1 MDKRSFAKAAVCL
14 TGSALLPKFNYAQD
28 RLPSIVKIIVPFSA
42 GGSND
47 VFARALAEQLTQ
59 ELKTSFI
66 VENKPGAGGS
76 MGSAQVAKATPDGA
90 TLLLTS
96 NSIVTNNAVLE
107 KPAFDPVNSFKHIA
121 ILNKGPSLLIVSGK
135 SKYKDLP
142 SFIAAAKNG
151 EISNYGS
158 AGIGSSAHMAT
169 EMLNYGLK
177 TDILHVP
184 YKGISNVVV
193 DIIGNNID
201 MVITTSASVSGQLK
215 FGQLKA
221 LGVTSPE
228 ASPFF
233 KDLKPIS
240 DYVKGYDVEAW
251 WGVFAPAQT
260 PQWMAEMLNKKI
272 NEISQKKQMTE
283 LFKNEGTTPANI
295 DLEQIKNFVLAEQKK
310 WKFIAKSRQI
320 KPL

>member
-1 MDKRSFAKAAVCL
+1 MYRRSFAKAAACL

-28 RLPSIVKIIVPFSA
+28 RLPSIVKIIVPFPP

-66 VENKPGAGGS
+66 VENKPGAGGAI
-76 MGSAQVAKATPDGA
+76 GSAYVTKAAPDGA

-96 NSIVTNNAVLE
+96 NSMVTNYAVQE
-107 KPAFDPVNSFKHIA
+107 KPAFDPANSFKHIA
-121 ILNKGPSLLIVSGK
+121 ILNKGPSLLFVNGK
-135 SKYKDLP
+135 SKYNDMP
-142 SFIAAAKNG
+142 SFITSAKNG
-151 EISNYGS
+151 EIRSYGS
-158 AGIGSSAHMAT
+158 AGIGSSAHMAS

-177 TDILHVP
+177 TEILHVP
-184 YKGISNVVV
+184 YKGISNVAI
-193 DIIGNNID
+193 DIIGNNVD

-215 FGQLKA
+215 AGLLRA
-221 LGVTSPE
+221 IGVTSPE

-240 DYVKGYDVEAW
+240 DYIKGYDVESW
-251 WGVFAPAQT
+251 WGVFAPAET

-272 NEISQKKQMTE
+272 NEISQKKIMTE
-283 LFKNEGTTPANI
+283 LFKNEGTTPANL
-295 DLEQIKNFVLAEQKK
+295 DLNQIKNFILAEQDK
-310 WKFIAKSRQI
+310 WKFIAKSRNI